1 MTNDQTGPQDRNS
14 RADRLERQFA
24 VPVVVAAL
32 VSVPAVFLTS
42 IGDGFWA
49 VLGTVLNWASV
60 AVLTTESV
68 ALFILAGDRLAWVR
82 RYAWPLVITALAI
95 PAVILSLAPVQVLR
109 LLLTLLRHIAALRIL
124 RAKRLVSAGRVIGR
138 RISTVGRW
146 RHFPVAAGSAAA
158 AVFVALILA
167 DPDSVRAHRRALAAI
182 VDWAGVWPAVAAG
195 CLLAV
200 TALLMAAWRGRARER
215 D

>member
-158 AVFVALILA
+158 VVFVALILA
-167 DPDSVRAHRRALAAI
+167 DPVSVQAHHRALSEIIDWVGMGPAFAA
-182 VDWAGVWPAVAAG
+182 AGVAGVGAA
-195 CLLAV
+195 
-200 TALLMAAWRGRARER
+200 ALFAWRRRR

>member
-1 MTNDQTGPQDRNS
+1 MSDDRTGPPDRNG
-14 RADRLERQFA
+14 RADRLERRLA
-24 VPVVVAAL
+24 VPVVVAAAL
-32 VSVPAVFLTS
+32 SVPAVFLAAVAE
-42 IGDGFWA
+42 GALA
-49 VLGTVLNWASV
+49 VLGLVLNWASMV
-60 AVLTTESV
+60 VLTAESV
-68 ALFILAGDRLAWVR
+68 VLFVLAGDRLTWIR
-82 RYAWPLVITALAI
+82 RHRWPLLVTALAI
-95 PAVILSLAPVQVLR
+95 PAVILALAPVQALR
-109 LLLTLLRHIAALRIL
+109 LLLSLARHLAALRVL
-124 RAKRLVSAGRVIGR
+124 RAKRLVSAGGVVAR
-138 RISTVGRW
+138 RLGPVGRW